1 MTLPSQLKLKT
12 GVNPFK
18 IVILFFQVTKCG
30 VVEAVLSWAKFK
42 AAKDLQNKCSG
53 KKQNKLKGYV
63 LYLFRLEVPVFGF
76 CSYSHDVWLN
86 LQLPK
91 G

>member
-1 MTLPSQLKLKT
+1 MSSQLKLKT
-12 GVNPFK
+12 GGNPFK
-18 IVILFFQVTKCG
+18 ILISFLQVTKCG

-63 LYLFRLEVPVFGF
+63 LYLFHLDVFF
-76 CSYSHDVWLN
+76 WLLQLFSHDVWLN

-91 G
+91 S